1 MCLAGSTIAAS
12 VETPE
17 WNIYDRHEEEEPFW
31 DYIVS
36 ATGFTKD
43 LKLKLFALDSIR
55 RGSILQFL
63 SYMQVKREKI
73 ESMLMGVDGE
83 WADDCSNFLDEL
95 PSYHYSKEN
104 FKAWIE
110 GWIGILQAEGL

>member
-12 VETPE
+12 VETPD
-17 WNIYDRHEEEEPFW
+17 WDIYNFHEKEEPVW

-36 ATGFTKD
+36 DTGFTRD

-55 RGSILQFL
+55 KGNILQFL

-83 WADDCSNFLDEL
+83 WADDCSNLLDEL